1 MKKSNDKNEIRLLG
15 RMLDVEIEDTDH
27 PDMQFVRES
36 TKKIEA
42 TSGKLSDAEL
52 EARLAS
58 IMGEKSVPKTQTRF
72 KKRKFLI
79 SVIAASLAV
88 VMVFAVAATP
98 SFWGFLTFPFT
109 KNSGQLTEVPE
120 GYVGIYTADD
130 FDLIRN
136 DPDGSFILM
145 SDIDLGGSEHTP
157 IGDYLKP
164 FDGQF
169 NGNGHVISNFKITAS
184 GAAIWETVSGEEMNE
199 RYRAAKKK
207 LNDGESM
214 IDAYNLP
221 AYAIFGIDGGFD
233 ESHRVTNTADDYDM
247 QYISAVGFFG
257 NAGNSTIIG
266 LGVENATL
274 TVTDSD
280 YTAVGVIAGQVGYI
294 SSCYVKNS
302 TVTVVANTAEVE
314 AFKEYTSAESYDV
327 FDYMEGCY
335 PRRKTVMYSISAG
348 LLCGEA
354 FAIDSCYTDGE
365 VNASGSGSDN
375 VDYSTASA
383 GLIAGYGSSA
393 VSSYSTGK
401 VNIEGNAFSNQGILG
416 KKRLVPAFI
425 YISAFKSLLND
436 CMSGGYLNLDD
447 GGDRNRPGISFDKKK
462 FAAFYEYDCDNAL
475 LDDPRYAD
483 IRELEEVF
491 FIDGNGTD
499 TDENFCKLFQLATRY
514 EMMYFQHVLDELGDT
529 DAIEALYRTEGM
541 RIGTICCYSP
551 EGEENEEYYEGFDF
565 TDVWTM
571 KNGMP
576 ELRIFVD

>member
-15 RMLDVEIEDTDH
+15 RMLDAEIEASDH
-27 PDMQFVRES
+27 PDMTFVRES
-36 TKKIEA
+36 AGKIEA
-42 TSGKLSDAEL
+42 VSGKLSDSEL

-58 IMGEKSVPKTQTRF
+58 ITGARPSSGRF
-72 KKRKFLI
+72 KKRKLTV
-79 SVIAASLAV
+79 SLIAAALVAA
-88 VMVFAVAATP
+88 MVFAVAASP
-98 SFWGFLTFPFT
+98 SVWKFLTFPFT

-130 FDLIRN
+130 LDLIRN
-136 DPDGSFILM
+136 DPEGSFILM
-145 SDIDLGGSEHTP
+145 SDIDLGGKEHTP
-157 IGDYLKP
+157 IGDHLSP
-164 FDGQF
+164 FDGRF
-169 NGNGHVISNFKITAS
+169 NGNGHVISNFTITAS
-184 GAAIWETVSGEEMNE
+184 GAAVRETVSVEEMNA

-207 LNDGESM
+207 LNDGDSL

-233 ESHRVTNTADDYDM
+233 ESYSVTNTADDYDM

-266 LGVENATL
+266 LGVEDATV

-302 TVTVVANTAEVE
+302 TVTVGANTADVE
-314 AFKEYTSAESYDV
+314 AFKEYTGTESYDV
-327 FDYMEGCY
+327 FDYMEGY
-335 PRRKTVMYSISAG
+335 YQRRKTVMYSISAG

-365 VNASGSGSDN
+365 LNASGSGSDN
-375 VDYSTASA
+375 VDYSTVSA

-401 VNIEGNAFSNQGILG
+401 VNIEGNVFSSQGILG
-416 KKRLVPAFI
+416 KKRIVPAFI

-436 CMSGGYLNLDD
+436 CMSGGYLNLDNAE
-447 GGDRNRPGISFDKKK
+447 DRNRPDIAFDKKK

-491 FIDGNGTD
+491 FISGRGTA
-499 TDENFCKLFQLATRY
+499 TDENFCKLYQLATRY
-514 EMMYFQHVLDELGDT
+514 EMMYFQHILDELGDA
-529 DAIEALYRTEGM
+529 DAIEALYRSEGM
-541 RIGTICCYSP
+541 RIGDICCYTP
-551 EGEENEEYYEGFDF
+551 EGKESADYYEGFDF
-565 TDVWTM
+565 IDVWTM
-571 KNGMP
+571 KKGIP
-576 ELRIFVD
+576 ELKIFE